1 MEVNWKQVQQAK
13 SKLHFFFFMFF
24 MFFFI
29 FLDFLKIYTFHG
41 IVKIYVIVTV
51 RV

>member
-24 MFFFI
+24 FI
-29 FLDFLKIYTFHG
+29 FLDFLKIYTFHE